1 MTPTGTLRGETR
13 IYPIRCDVDALCA
26 VEAMLARPSAE
37 IVEELRGP
45 HPQRDTVLAFF
56 QAVLME
62 PVATYTDLLTILAD
76 IGGFPVLARAFENP
90 AIAELT

>member
-1 MTPTGTLRGETR
+1 MKLSGTLCGETR

-37 IVEELRGP
+37 IIEELRGP
-45 HPQRDTVLAFF
+45 HPARETVLAFV
-56 QAVLME
+56 QAILTE
-62 PVATYTDLLTILAD
+62 PVPTYEDLLAIIAD
-76 IGGFPVLARAFENP
+76 VGGFPVLARAFENP